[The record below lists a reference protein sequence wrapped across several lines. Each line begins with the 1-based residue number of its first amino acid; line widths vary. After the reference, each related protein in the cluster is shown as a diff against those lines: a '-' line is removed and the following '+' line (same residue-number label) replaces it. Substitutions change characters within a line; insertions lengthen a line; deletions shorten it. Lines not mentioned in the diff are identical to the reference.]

1 MFPGRALGLAALLAA
16 GVAWSQSPPEPSPPP
31 PPPPVEV
38 PSPGAPPPPEGE
50 EPPALP
56 TAPPPPPGDVEPQ
69 PEVQL
74 PKEEVDESYS
84 RLRFAPTARLLF
96 VGFNA
101 GGALEGVVWGSSLR
115 GGLRFSLTARRPE
128 PYAWSV
134 GVALEL
140 GLEGLGI
147 LPYGPQAFGLGI
159 TARFGPAAVTR
170 GGLYFPFFDF
180 YLLYSAV
187 PSRFGF
193 ANKIGAG
200 LSFNLLA
207 LLVKERGGGGSWG
220 SVGSIGGGGGYGA
233 IALLVVL
240 SILMPSIELVWTPPT
255 AFLPMST
262 LEVRFGAGF

>member
-1 MFPGRALGLAALLAA
+1 MKRIFPAAALGLAALLTGGA
-16 GVAWSQSPPEPSPPP
+16 AWSEELPPPSPPP
-31 PPPPVEV
+31 PPPPVEASPPGPLPAPEV
-38 PSPGAPPPPEGE
+38 EPSPPAPP
-50 EPPALP
+50 
-56 TAPPPPPGDVEPQ
+56 
-69 PEVQL
+69 
-74 PKEEVDESYS
+74 DESYS
-84 RLRFAPTARLLF
+84 RVRFAPTAHLLF

-101 GGALEGVVWGSSLR
+101 GGPLEGVVWGSSLR
-115 GGLRFSLTARRPE
+115 GGVRFSLTARRPE

-147 LPYGPQAFGLGI
+147 LTSGAQAFGVGI
-159 TARFGPAAVTR
+159 TARFGPAAITR
-170 GGLYFPFFDF
+170 GGWYFPFCDF
-180 YLLYSAV
+180 YILYSAV

-207 LLVKERGGGGSWG
+207 LLAKERGDSESWG
-220 SVGSIGGGGGYGA
+220 AVGSLGGGGGYGA
-233 IALLVVL
+233 VALMVVL

-255 AFLPMST
+255 PFLPMST